1 MGIVEWIIVTVVMAL
16 LLLIG
21 AAFLFTRV
29 VEKRMG
35 KPIGFLYVDPE
46 ESAEGEGV
54 YTLFFEDPKAFTDGT
69 AVMLNVKVVRK

>member
-1 MGIVEWIIVTVVMAL
+1 MGLIEWIIVTVAVAL

-46 ESAEGEGV
+46 ESAEGDGV
-54 YTLFFEDPKAFTDGT
+54 YTLFFEDPKAFTDGST
-69 AVMLNVKVVRK
+69 VMLTVKVLRK

>member
-1 MGIVEWIIVTVVMAL
+1 MGVVEWIIVTVAVAL

-46 ESAEGEGV
+46 ESAEGDGV
-54 YTLFFEDPKAFTDGT
+54 YTLFFEDPKAITDGST
-69 AVMLNVKVVRK
+69 IMLTVKVVRK

>member
-1 MGIVEWIIVTVVMAL
+1 MSTLWWVIIIVISAL
-16 LLLIG
+16 LLLAG

-35 KPIGFLYVDPE
+35 KSIGFLYVDPE

-54 YTLFFEDPKAFTDGT
+54 YTLFFEDPKAITDGST
-69 AVMLNVKVVRK
+69 VMLTVKVVRK

>member
-1 MGIVEWIIVTVVMAL
+1 MGVTEWVIVAVATVL
-16 LLLIG
+16 LLLLG

-35 KPIGFLYVDPE
+35 KSIGFLYVDPE

-54 YTLFFEDPKAFTDGT
+54 YTLFFEDPKAITDGST
-69 AVMLNVKVVRK
+69 VMLTVKVVRK